1 VESTGQ
7 RINADN
13 VIVVGR
19 THNGTNDD
27 LWLRKYAP

>member
-1 VESTGQ
+1 LCPLSAD
-7 RINADN
+7 NADN